1 MSDFLTHEGLV
12 ENLNTK
18 FHVSAD
24 GATIV
29 DLDLAEV
36 SELKIAANQE
46 QFSLIFRGPRDRF
59 LGQGT
64 RSLEHEKLGQSDL
77 FLVPV
82 REDAEGYY
90 YEAVFNRF
98 LK

>member
-1 MSDFLTHEGLV
+1 MSNRLTHEGLI

-18 FHVSAD
+18 FYVSAD
-24 GATIV
+24 GKRIV

-36 SELKIAANQE
+36 SERKVGATQE
-46 QFSLIFRGPRDRF
+46 QFSLLFRGPREPF
-59 LGQGT
+59 LTQGI
-64 RSLEHEKLGQSDL
+64 RSLEHEKLGESDI

-82 REDAEGYY
+82 REDAEHYY